1 MANQPVNRGHKSP
14 VSSPQSTTCSPSE
27 PTMRRWP
34 HPVDCA
40 DAASTPTGE
49 TDSVLRYL
57 RCAVSYQNQLL
68 AEIKTLLESFVVQ
81 QNSLPEEK

>member
-14 VSSPQSTTCSPSE
+14 VSLPQPAACSPSE

-40 DAASTPTGE
+40 DAAQSSTEE
-49 TDSVLRYL
+49 TYAIRRYL
-57 RCAVSYQNQLL
+57 HCAMSYQNQIL
-68 AEIKTLLESFVVQ
+68 AEIKTLLETLTLQ
-81 QNSLPEEK
+81 QSHLPEEK